1 MIMPIETNKTPK
13 QTVVEEGTEFKG
25 TLKSS
30 CAVVINGTVDGEMD
44 APEITVSRSGSVA
57 GSLRATRLRS
67 QGTLSGKVEA
77 TDVFLSGAVR
87 SNTAIK
93 AKRLE
98 VKLGSDQAQIEV
110 TFGEC
115 SLEIGDPISESVALA
130 VPAKMEPAPVKAE
143 PVVAA
148 PDATAA
154 DGWALPATESAG
166 GNASPATGSSNSGNI
181 NRSPWKPSRTIDAS
195 PHDTAKSTLR

>member
-1 MIMPIETNKTPK
+1 MIMPTEPSKTPK
-13 QTVVEEGTEFKG
+13 QTVVEEGTDFKG

-30 CAVVINGTVDGEMD
+30 CPVVINGTVDGELD

-57 GSLRATRLRS
+57 GSLRANRLRS
-67 QGTLSGKVEA
+67 LGTLSGKVEA
-77 TDVFLSGAVR
+77 TDVFLSGVVR

-110 TFGEC
+110 NFGEC
-115 SLEIGDPISESVALA
+115 SLEVGDPISEPVAVA
-130 VPAKMEPAPVKAE
+130 VPAKVEPAKSDSVRPE
-143 PVVAA
+143 PMLSAL
-148 PDATAA
+148 DATAA
-154 DGWALPATESAG
+154 DGWALPPGELGGTAT
-166 GNASPATGSSNSGNI
+166 PATGNA

-195 PHDTAKSTLR
+195 SQDTAKSTLR

>member
-1 MIMPIETNKTPK
+1 MIMPIEPSKTPK
-13 QTVVEEGTEFKG
+13 QTVVEEGTDFKG

-30 CAVVINGTVDGEMD
+30 CPVVINGTVDGEMD

-77 TDVFLSGAVR
+77 TDVFLSGVVR

-110 TFGEC
+110 NFGEC
-115 SLEIGDPISESVALA
+115 SLEIGDAI
-130 VPAKMEPAPVKAE
+130 AE
-143 PVVAA
+143 PVAVAVPPKVEGA
-148 PDATAA
+148 RGEPVAVVEAAVA
-154 DGWALPATESAG
+154 DGWALPSADAG
-166 GNASPATGSSNSGNI
+166 GAPTTPAAGNI
-181 NRSPWKPSRTIDAS
+181 NRSPWKPSRTIDAGT
-195 PHDTAKSTLR
+195 HDVAKSTLR

>member
-1 MIMPIETNKTPK
+1 MIMPIEPSKTPK
-13 QTVVEEGTEFKG
+13 QTVVEEGTDFKG

-30 CAVVINGTVDGEMD
+30 CPVVINGTVDGEMD

-77 TDVFLSGAVR
+77 TDVFLSGVVR

-110 TFGEC
+110 NFGEC
-115 SLEIGDPISESVALA
+115 SLEIGDAI
-130 VPAKMEPAPVKAE
+130 AE
-143 PVVAA
+143 PVAVAVPPKVEGA
-148 PDATAA
+148 RGEPVAVVEAAVA
-154 DGWALPATESAG
+154 DGWALPSADAG
-166 GNASPATGSSNSGNI
+166 GTPTTPAAGNI
-181 NRSPWKPSRTIDAS
+181 NRSPWKPSRTIDAGT
-195 PHDTAKSTLR
+195 HDVAKSTLR

>member
-1 MIMPIETNKTPK
+1 MIMPIEASKPK

-30 CAVVINGTVDGEMD
+30 CAVVVNGTLDGEMD
-44 APEITVSRSGSVA
+44 APEITVSRTGSVA

-77 TDVFLSGAVR
+77 TDVFLSGVVR
-87 SNTAIK
+87 SNTSIK

-115 SLEIGDPISESVALA
+115 ALEVGDPIAEPLPVA
-130 VPAKMEPAPVKAE
+130 VPAKVELTKSEAT
-143 PVVAA
+143 VAA
-148 PDATAA
+148 VEASAA
-154 DGWALPATESAG
+154 DGWALPSADSAG
-166 GNASPATGSSNSGNI
+166 APATPATGNI
-181 NRSPWKPSRTIDAS
+181 NRSPWKPSRTIDAGS
-195 PHDTAKSTLR
+195 QEVAKSTLR

>member
-1 MIMPIETNKTPK
+1 MIMPIEPSKTPK

-77 TDVFLSGAVR
+77 TDVFLSGVVR
-87 SNTAIK
+87 SNTSIK

-110 TFGEC
+110 NFGEC
-115 SLEIGDPISESVALA
+115 ALEVGDPIAEPVAVA
-130 VPAKMEPAPVKAE
+130 VPAKVEPAKAAE

-148 PDATAA
+148 VEASAA
-154 DGWALPATESAG
+154 EGWSLPPGDLAG
-166 GNASPATGSSNSGNI
+166 AAAPTGNGNI

-195 PHDTAKSTLR
+195 THEAAKSTQR